1 MKGKKYI
8 TIFPRLRTVYIG
20 PQSTRR
26 RGHVR
31 NGRGGR
37 LEDSIEEA
45 LKHSTKKMC
54 VRKSSSRAE
63 AVRNAQVVITI
74 GSVKRSFGKPTLN
87 LVGELLVPI
96 HSDLIRRFLRDT
108 GATSVAFALTSNQPY
123 WKVFKVI
130 RHAFD
135 WSRRNFCALTHEQKQ
150 EIRDL
155 YVEGAT
161 QRQLSARFG
170 ISQPAIT
177 YIVTGYAD
185 HEYFASVRK
194 QGFVTLNKLAEE
206 ENVYWLDA
214 DKKAVDLNIKI
225 HKIGPMYGM
234 IDKKDSK
241 RLRASLQRV
250 FIRRNKKRAKLAVG
264 CQRGHPW
271 TEENTGFKKGG
282 KDSAYLV
289 RFCRTCS
296 NARGRAKYHRKR
308 AG

>member
-1 MKGKKYI
+1 MKGKKHI
-8 TIFPRLRTVYIG
+8 TTFPRLRTVYIG

-37 LEDSIEEA
+37 LEDSIEMA
-45 LKHSTKKMC
+45 MKYSTKKLC
-54 VRKSSSRAE
+54 VRKASSRAE

-74 GSVKRSFGKPTLN
+74 GPVKKAFGKPTLN
-87 LVGELLVPI
+87 LVGELLVPV

-108 GATSVAFALTSNQPY
+108 KATSVAFALTTNQPY
-123 WKVFKVI
+123 WKVFKVL

-135 WSRRNFCALTHEQKQ
+135 WSRRNFDALTHEQKQ

-206 ENVYWLDA
+206 ENVYWPDA
-214 DKKAVDLNIKI
+214 ERKAIDLNIHI
-225 HKIGPMYGM
+225 HKVGPLYGM
-234 IDKKDSK
+234 VNRKDAK

-250 FIRRNKKRAKLAVG
+250 FVNRSKRLTNLTFG
-264 CQRGHPW
+264 CRKGHPW
-271 TEENTGFKKGG
+271 TEENTYFWGG
-282 KDSAYLV
+282 
-289 RFCRTCS
+289 RRTCRTCRT
-296 NARGRAKYHRKR
+296 AAEQRRKR
-308 AG
+308 A